1 MCIVAAKYFE
11 GTGWVLA
18 KNRDQNYIP
27 VTTFIDKPDPKVG
40 EIFVLDDMKIKYK
53 EGMNHTGLTIITTSL
68 TPLISIED
76 NEADGKNIYAALHMT
91 DPEEA
96 AKFFISKKMT
106 GYIFIGTQEKM
117 VLVEAARKDKGDKQG
132 IGEYVATTRVIPK
145 DEIVVRTNHGIDL
158 PWAGFQTGYTE
169 TQDMWRKSSER
180 RKEIA
185 EEQMEKAKNPVEML
199 NGLAAWVDDDLQMNV
214 FRIESKPGQMRTI
227 FQWALVPKTS
237 TVYIRPIQT
246 RMDLRVTKEMV
257 KAVVVDNE
265 IIKKT
270 YDGKVK
276 HFAKI
281 KEINNGTEIIS
292 RQTNESAVL
301 PFRKFLLK

>member
-1 MCIVAAKYFE
+1 MGVIFSNGV
-11 GTGWVLA
+11 
-18 KNRDQNYIP
+18 YIGLIP
-27 VTTFIDKPDPKVG
+27 NGGDVTPTPTP
-40 EIFVLDDMKIKYK
+40 
-53 EGMNHTGLTIITTSL
+53 TPSPTPIITPTPINTQPITFNNGGFTSL
-68 TPLISIED
+68 PSFNFTKEFWKGKKTGDIIDAIQIS
-76 NEADGKNIYAALHMT
+76 L
-91 DPEEA
+91 
-96 AKFFISKKMT
+96 
-106 GYIFIGTQEKM
+106 
-117 VLVEAARKDKGDKQG
+117 KDKGDKQG
-132 IGEYVATTRVIPK
+132 IGEYVSTTRVIPK

-158 PWAGFQTGYTE
+158 PWAGFQTGYDK

-214 FRIESKPGQMRTI
+214 FRIENTPDGMRTI

-281 KEINNGTEIIS
+281 KEIKGGAEIIS
-292 RQTNESAVL
+292 RQTNEETVL